1 MAENK
6 PQSFAEV
13 LDRLGEFLKGLSFQ
27 QRFLLAGGV
36 VLVGATLWVF
46 VVLLGQPKYVTL
58 YSGLRPEDA
67 QALGAHLAAKNIP
80 HQISPD
86 GASLLVPEDKLDAA
100 RLETAA
106 AGLPRSARL
115 GFELFDTPNWAGSDF
130 TEKVNYQRALEGE
143 LERTLATLSEV
154 EAVRVHLVMP
164 QESLFTE
171 QEHEAKAAVIIK
183 TRGGRLSDQAQ
194 QAIPQL
200 VASAVDRLRPENVT
214 VVDADSNMPLVHGRD
229 GAGGRAFAPDED
241 LAKTLVHTLEPVV
254 GVDHVRASV
263 HVEYDLG
270 TSEDTQE
277 VYDPKTPTALTQE
290 HSEETST
297 GGAPAGVPGTASNV
311 PAVTVPATTAPAT
324 PPPPAPATTANKAAT
339 PPPAAAPAA
348 ASSGFAA
355 GAEQSTS
362 KSDST
367 TYAISK
373 SLHRSVEPAGRV
385 RRIAAAV
392 LVDDAVEITQQA
404 GKPVTTRRKRTVEEM
419 KEIEQLA
426 SAAIGVD
433 AQRGDVLAVENL
445 SFQELPLETP
455 VPPTKPEHWRR
466 MLEPW
471 AWMMRYVALG
481 ALFLV
486 VYALILR
493 PVKKLAMTTLRELP
507 GKAGRPNP
515 LAAATAGVPGTGVSA
530 SGVPGALEAALP
542 PLAEVAPPSDGQRA
556 NQLKK
561 MLTDKVKAEPA
572 AASRVVESWVRE
584 TKVT

>member
-6 PQSFAEV
+6 PQSFADV
-13 LDRLGEFLKGLSFQ
+13 LDRLGEFFKGLSFQ

-67 QALGAHLAAKNIP
+67 QGLGARLAAKNIP

-86 GASLLVPEDKLDAA
+86 GSSLLVPEDKLDAS

-106 AGLPRSARL
+106 AGLPRSARMGL
-115 GFELFDTPNWAGSDF
+115 ELFDTPNWAGSDF

-154 EAVRVHLVMP
+154 EAVRVHLVLP

-214 VVDADSNMPLVHGRD
+214 VVDADSNMPLLHGRD

-311 PAVTVPATTAPAT
+311 PATTAPA
-324 PPPPAPATTANKAAT
+324 PPPPAPAAAATTTKAAT
-339 PPPAAAPAA
+339 PTPAAAPAVA
-348 ASSGFAA
+348 ASGFGA
-355 GAEQSTS
+355 GAEQSMS

-455 VPPTKPEHWRR
+455 APPAKSEHWRR

-471 AWMMRYVALG
+471 SWMLRYLALG
-481 ALFLV
+481 MLFLV

-493 PVKKLAMTTLRELP
+493 PVKKLAMTAFRELP
-507 GKAGRPNP
+507 GKVGQPNP
-515 LAAATAGVPGTGVSA
+515 LAPASA
-530 SGVPGALEAALP
+530 VPGALEAAVP
-542 PLAEVAPPSDGQRA
+542 PLAEMTPPSDGQRA
-556 NQLKK
+556 KELKK

>member
-1 MAENK
+1 MADSK
-6 PQSFAEV
+6 PQSFDDV
-13 LDRLGEFLKGLSFQ
+13 LHRLGEFFKGLSFAQ
-27 QRFLLAGGV
+27 QALLAGGV
-36 VLVGATLWVF
+36 VLVGGTRWVF
-46 VVLLGQPKYVTL
+46 AALVGQPKYVTL
-58 YSGLRPEDA
+58 YSGLRPEEA
-67 QALGAHLAAKNIP
+67 QALGARLGGKNIA

-143 LERTLATLSEV
+143 LERTLATLSDV

-183 TRGGRLSDQAQ
+183 TRSGMLSEQAQ
-194 QAIPQL
+194 RAIPQL
-200 VASAVDRLRPENVT
+200 VASAVEGLRPENVT
-214 VVDADSNMPLVHGRD
+214 VVDADSNMPLLHGRD
-229 GAGGRAFAPDED
+229 GTHAFGADED

-277 VYDPKTPTALTQE
+277 TYDPKTPTALTEE

-297 GGAPAGVPGTASNV
+297 GEAPAGVPGTASNV
-311 PAVTVPATTAPAT
+311 PAPAPA
-324 PPPPAPATTANKAAT
+324 PAPGAPATT
-339 PPPAAAPAA
+339 PPAGTVPPSA
-348 ASSGFAA
+348 AS
-355 GAEQSTS
+355 AEHSAS

-373 SLHRSVEPAGRV
+373 SLHRSVQPAGRV

-392 LVDDAVEITQQA
+392 LVDDAVEVTEPA
-404 GKPVTTRRKRTVEEM
+404 GKRVTTRRKRTPEEM
-419 KEIEQLA
+419 KQIEQLA

-433 AQRGDVLAVENL
+433 TQRGDVLAVENL
-445 SFQELPLETP
+445 SFQELPLEAP
-455 VPPTKPEHWRR
+455 LPATKTEHWRK
-466 MLEPW
+466 LIEPW
-471 AWMMRYVALG
+471 LWLLRYAGLAG
-481 ALFLV
+481 LFVV
-486 VYALILR
+486 VYFLILR
-493 PVKKLAMTTLRELP
+493 PVKKQAMAAFRELP
-507 GKAGRPNP
+507 GKALRRNSSQP
-515 LAAATAGVPGTGVSA
+515 LAGGGVAGEPAG
-530 SGVPGALEAALP
+530 P
-542 PLAEVAPPSDGQRA
+542 PTDGQRA
-556 NQLKK
+556 AQLKK
-561 MLTDKVKAEPA
+561 MLTEKVKAEPA
-572 AASRVVESWVRE
+572 AASRLVESWVKE
-584 TKVT
+584 DKS